1 MYKGK
6 EIQKM
11 KVCIIGT
18 GYVGLVT
25 GAGLAEMGND
35 VICVDKDKAKIDKLQ
50 NGIVPIYEPGLAELI
65 EANEREGRLGFTT
78 DLQSAVRVSSICM
91 IAVGTP
97 QDDDGS
103 ADLTSVYEVAAEIA
117 KSMNDYK
124 VIATKSTVP
133 VGTADEIHRIISSFT
148 DLPFA
153 VVSNPEFLK
162 QGAAVDDFLK
172 PDRVV
177 IGTDDERASEIM
189 RELYSPFLRTGN
201 PVIFMDIRSAEMTKY
216 IANAFL
222 ATKISFINEMANLC
236 EKVGA
241 DIAQIRVGIASDS
254 RIGPQFLFAGIGYG
268 GSCFPKD
275 VKALIRSAEDH
286 AYSTYLLKQVD
297 TINHQQRQRFLE
309 KILTHFNGDVSGKTF
324 GIWGLSF
331 KPRTD
336 DMREAPAITVI
347 EALLSKGAKVRAF
360 DPKALEA
367 ARQIFGDK
375 IVYTTNAYDALE
387 DAEALVLLTEW
398 NEFRRPD
405 FDRIKSL
412 LKAPLIFDGRNQ
424 YDTERMAARGFHYVC
439 MGKPILPVMQEL
451 TMEIESV

>member
-1 MYKGK
+1 
-6 EIQKM
+6 M

-35 VICVDKDKAKIDKLQ
+35 VICVDKDTDKIAKLQ
-50 NGIVPIYEPGLAELI
+50 KGQVPIYEPGLEDLLD
-65 EANEREGRLGFTT
+65 ANTREGRIQFTT
-78 DLQSAVRVSSICM
+78 DLKMAVKASQICM

-97 QDDDGS
+97 QDGDGS
-103 ADLTSVYEVAAEIA
+103 ADLTYVFDVAREIA
-117 KSMNDYK
+117 KVMDDYK
-124 VIATKSTVP
+124 VVATKSTVP
-133 VGTADEIHRIISSFT
+133 VGTADKVREIMSEFT

-162 QGAAVDDFLK
+162 QGAAVEDFLK

-177 IGTDDERASEIM
+177 IGTDDDRAADIM

-216 IANAFL
+216 VANAFL

-236 EKVGA
+236 ERVGA
-241 DIAQIRVGIASDS
+241 DIGQVRVGIASDS
-254 RIGPQFLFAGIGYG
+254 RIGSQFLFPGIGYG

-275 VKALIRSAEDH
+275 VKALIRSADEH
-286 AYSTYLLKQVD
+286 GYSTALLKQVD
-297 TINHQQRQRFLE
+297 TINNQQRDIFVQRILE
-309 KILTHFNGDVSGKTF
+309 FFNGDVSNKTF

-336 DMREAPAITVI
+336 DMREAPARTVI
-347 EALLSKGAKVRAF
+347 EALLAKGAKIRAF
-360 DPKALEA
+360 DPKAINS
-367 ARQIFGDK
+367 ARQVFGDR
-375 IVYTTNAYDALE
+375 IYYASNAYEAIGGAD
-387 DAEALVLLTEW
+387 ALVLLTEW

-405 FDRIKSL
+405 FDRVKTL
-412 LKAPLIFDGRNQ
+412 LTTPVIFDGRNQ
-424 YDTERMAARGFHYVC
+424 YDAERMATRGFHY
-439 MGKPILPVMQEL
+439 MAIGRSPITPLPDSESAGKDSPAEKEPV
-451 TMEIESV
+451 